1 MATVVIMNN
10 DGMGHGD
17 AALGKQLLSSLLA
30 KLRRSVPDVEA
41 ICFYN
46 AGVKLLAA
54 GSPALQP
61 LSTLHDEG
69 VELVACGTCVNHFG
83 LADEVRVGEVRT
95 MDEILARLARATKVI
110 TL

>member
-1 MATVVIMNN
+1 MGTVVIVNS

-30 KLRRSVPDVEA
+30 KLPRALPDVEA

-46 AGVKLLAA
+46 AGVKLLCA
-54 GSPALQP
+54 GSPALQA
-61 LSTLHDEG
+61 LATLQDGG
-69 VELVACGTCVNHFG
+69 VELVACGTCVNHFAVAEQ
-83 LADEVRVGEVRT
+83 LRVGEVRG
-95 MDEILARLARATKVI
+95 MDDILAWLARATKVV